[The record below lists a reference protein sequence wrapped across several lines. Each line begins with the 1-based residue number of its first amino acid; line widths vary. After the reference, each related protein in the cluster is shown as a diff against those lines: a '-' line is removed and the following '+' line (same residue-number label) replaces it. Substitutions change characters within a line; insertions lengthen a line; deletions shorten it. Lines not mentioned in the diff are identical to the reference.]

1 VSWKSLLAS
10 NDAQTH
16 KTSKQELDN
25 MRALVERDL
34 KDASVA
40 AVSADRRFAT
50 AYNAA
55 VQAANMVIACE
66 GYRITAKTGHHK
78 LTLEYAGLTIGKPAA
93 KLVSYFE
100 TCRRKRNQ
108 IDYTMSHVA
117 SETEAKEI
125 VARASEFVELAE
137 KWIAANSTDLA
148 K

>member
-1 VSWKSLLAS
+1 MSWKSLLADK
-10 NDAQTH
+10 DAQTH
-16 KTSKQELDN
+16 KTSKQELEK

-34 KDASVA
+34 KDAGVA

-55 VQAANMVIACE
+55 AQAANMVSACQ

-78 LTLEYAGLTIGKPAA
+78 LTLEYAGLTIGKDAA

-125 VARASEFVELAE
+125 VARAAEFVELAE
-137 KWIAANSTDLA
+137 KWIAANFPTLA
-148 K
+148 R